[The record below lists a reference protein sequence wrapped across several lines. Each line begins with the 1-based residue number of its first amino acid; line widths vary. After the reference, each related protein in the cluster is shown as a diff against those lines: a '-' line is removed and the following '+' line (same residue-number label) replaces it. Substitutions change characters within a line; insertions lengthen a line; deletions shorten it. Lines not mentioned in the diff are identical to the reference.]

1 MPSFAMSASAKSLVV
16 FAVYLFLLGLGLI
29 IVPNAI
35 LGLFGLAPTTDVW
48 IRIIGVV
55 ALNLAYYSFRAA
67 RAGLVQF
74 IRWSVHGR
82 LIAPAFFVCFVAL
95 GLAPWQLLLFALVD
109 AAAATWT
116 YLALRA
122 DRRAGALPFPAFP
135 GTSPSPPRSIREE
148 MERNVPTAGS

>member
-1 MPSFAMSASAKSLVV
+1 MPGFAMSPAAKSLVV
-16 FAVYLFLLGLGLI
+16 FAVYLFVLGLALI

-35 LGLFGLAPTTDVW
+35 LGLFGFPPTSEVW

-67 RAGLVQF
+67 RAGLVPF
-74 IRWSVHGR
+74 FRWSVHGR
-82 LIAPAFFVCFVAL
+82 LIAPAFFASFVAL
-95 GLAPWQLLLFALVD
+95 GLARWPLLIFALVD
-109 AAAATWT
+109 VAAATWT

-122 DRRAGALPFPAFP
+122 ERARALPLAASR
-135 GTSPSPPRSIREE
+135 GTSPSSPRSIREE

>member
-122 DRRAGALPFPAFP
+122 ERAGALPLAASR
-135 GTSPSPPRSIREE
+135 GTSPSSPRSIREE